1 MRIFVILILTGL
13 VAFLFPLNSSNAKSS
28 KKQSD
33 TPVVQDEGGI
43 MHIPLPKDLTDNQD
57 PFNATHV
64 HGGGDT
70 EQYFHDQQNFREQNP
85 TRNQESDRII
95 RQFE

>member
-1 MRIFVILILTGL
+1 
-13 VAFLFPLNSSNAKSS
+13 
-28 KKQSD
+28 
-33 TPVVQDEGGI
+33 

-57 PFNATHV
+57 PFNATHA
-64 HGGGDT
+64 HGSGDT

>member
-1 MRIFVILILTGL
+1 MRLFILFILTGL
-13 VAFLFPLNSSNAKSS
+13 AAFLFPVDFSNAKST
-28 KKQSD
+28 KKPAD
-33 TPVVQDEGGI
+33 APIVQDEGAL

-57 PFNATHV
+57 PFNTTHG
-64 HGGGDT
+64 HGGSDT
-70 EQYFHDQQNFREQNP
+70 EQYFHEQQNFREQNP